1 MKFERTQT
9 FGWEPAFHGLR
20 NPYDSWAKADSEWK
34 EIPFSDEKE
43 FAVGPNDKALAL
55 RMCNGGSPHNK
66 FLRQIF
72 AATDICASMMWWRQF
87 DTYRAG
93 VEKDACSTMHTL
105 HRKEFQIDQF
115 DHRML
120 VGPKW
125 SEADNFSE
133 GHVPED
139 VLSYVCKA
147 LNEYRGLYLAAKE
160 SGDEARAK
168 MFWLQMNLLL
178 PQSYLQMR
186 TVTISYAALANICRQ
201 RKGHK
206 LAEWAEFI
214 EWAKGL
220 PNSWLIFGE
229 EGDSQNV
236 DGN

>member
-9 FGWEPAFHGLR
+9 FGWEPALHGLR
-20 NPYDSWAKADSEWK
+20 NPYDSWAKADSKWDTV
-34 EIPFSDEKE
+34 PFSDEPV
-43 FAVGPNDKALAL
+43 FVVGPNDKDLAL
-55 RMCNGGSPHNK
+55 RMCKGGSPHNK

-72 AATDICASMMWWRQF
+72 VATDITATMMFWRQF

-105 HRKEFQIDQF
+105 HKREFQIRQF
-115 DHRML
+115 DHREL
-120 VGPKW
+120 VSADC

-133 GHVPED
+133 GHVPGQ
-139 VLSYVCKA
+139 VLSYICEA
-147 LNEYRGLYLAAKE
+147 LNEYRKLYLSAKE

-168 MFWLQMNLLL
+168 MFWMQMNLLL

-186 TVTISYAALANICRQ
+186 TVTMSYAALANICRQ

-206 LAEWAEFI
+206 LTEWHEFI
-214 EWAKGL
+214 DWCKGL

-229 EGDSQNV
+229 EEEHVNEV
-236 DGN
+236 